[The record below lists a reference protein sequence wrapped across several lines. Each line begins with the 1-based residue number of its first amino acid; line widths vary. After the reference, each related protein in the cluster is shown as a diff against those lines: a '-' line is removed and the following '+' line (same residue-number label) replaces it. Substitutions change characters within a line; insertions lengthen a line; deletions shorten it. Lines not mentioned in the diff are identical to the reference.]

1 MSDFNFDFTVEKLK
15 AALPGIK
22 NPEEWMKSI
31 NKLLP
36 VYNITTKERVAM
48 FLAQTGHESLNW
60 TVLEENLYYRAETLL
75 KVFPKYFKSAAE
87 ATAFAKKPAM
97 IANRVYANRMGNGDA
112 ASGDGYNFRG
122 RGIIQITGKN
132 NYTKASIGLYGDQR
146 LLKTPDLLKT
156 TDGAVGS
163 AAWFWN
169 VNNLNAPSDKKDVL
183 AATRIINGGTNGLED
198 RKVRYNR
205 ILKLL

>member
-1 MSDFNFDFTVEKLK
+1 MSKFNFDFTVEKLK

-22 NPEEWMKSI
+22 NPEDWMASI
-31 NKLLP
+31 NKILP
-36 VYNITTKERVAM
+36 VYGITTKERVAM
-48 FLAQTGHESLNW
+48 FLAQTAHESNNW
-60 TVLEENLYYRAETLL
+60 TVLEENLYYRAEGLL
-75 KVFPKYFKSAAE
+75 KVFPKYYKSLAE
-87 ATAFAKKPAM
+87 AQSHAKKPAL
-97 IANRVYANRMGNGDA
+97 IANRVYANRMGNGDS
-112 ASGDGYNFRG
+112 ASGDGYSFRG

-132 NYTKASIGLYGDQR
+132 NYTRASQGLYGDQR

-163 AAWFWN
+163 AAWFWHT
-169 VNNLNAPSDKKDVL
+169 NNLNAAADKKDVV

-198 RKVRYNR
+198 RKSKYSR

>member
-1 MSDFNFDFTVEKLK
+1 MSGFDFDFTVEKLK

-22 NPEEWMKSI
+22 EPEEWMKSI
-31 NKLLP
+31 NKVLP
-36 VYNITTKERVAM
+36 VYGITSKERVAM
-48 FLAQTGHESLNW
+48 FLAQTGHESNNW
-60 TVLEENLYYRAETLL
+60 TLLEENLYYRAEGLL
-75 KVFPKYFKSAAE
+75 KVFGKYYKSLAE
-87 ATAFAKKPAM
+87 AQAHAKKPAM
-97 IANRVYANRMGNGDA
+97 IANRVYANRMGNGDT

-132 NYTKASIGLYGDQR
+132 NYAKASTALYGDNR

-156 TDGAVGS
+156 KDGAVGS

-169 VNNLNAPSDKKDVL
+169 INNLNAPSDKKDVL
-183 AATRIINGGTNGLED
+183 AATKTINGGTNGLED
-198 RKVRYNR
+198 RKTKFNK